1 MRTRVRADENRKW
14 LTFAAVRLRDLL
26 PNAAPTDVS
35 VFESS
40 RVLRASG
47 FAGLDLSLRSQEGDP
62 SLAAFRGRSMID
74 VPRCERL
81 WARASWNS

>member
-26 PNAAPTDVS
+26 PKRRADRRS

-81 WARASWNS
+81 WARGVVNS

>member
-1 MRTRVRADENRKW
+1 MRTRVRADENREW

-40 RVLRASG
+40 RVLRPPGSR
-47 FAGLDLSLRSQEGDP
+47 DSTSP
-62 SLAAFRGRSMID
+62 
-74 VPRCERL
+74 CE
-81 WARASWNS
+81 ARKVTPL

>member
-1 MRTRVRADENRKW
+1 MTTRVCADENRKW

-26 PNAAPTDVS
+26 PNARPADAS

-62 SLAAFRGRSMID
+62 SQQLSEGGR
-74 VPRCERL
+74 
-81 WARASWNS
+81 